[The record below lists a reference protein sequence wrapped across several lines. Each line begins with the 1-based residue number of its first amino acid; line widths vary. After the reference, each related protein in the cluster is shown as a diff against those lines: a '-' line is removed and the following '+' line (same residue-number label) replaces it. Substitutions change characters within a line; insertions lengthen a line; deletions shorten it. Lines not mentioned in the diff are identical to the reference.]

1 MPFLKEFIINYNT
14 KIKLW
19 KINIG
24 ELNNFELDVYDSS
37 LIKSKKSQLA
47 KEQFLAVRKILHL
60 ENPSYKI
67 RYDESGKPSINS
79 DLNISISH
87 SNLIAGIVFSG
98 FNQTAID
105 IEDKESKIINI
116 QNKFLNESEKL
127 KDEYQSDVDYLTKI
141 WTAKESIYK
150 ALGIKGISF
159 SDNIVIKN
167 IKKNKG
173 HGYYINGKEK
183 YKFDLMFFSID
194 NYILCYAQ
202 ININHE

>member
-19 KINIG
+19 KLNVG
-24 ELNNFELDVYDSS
+24 ELNFFELDVHDSS
-37 LIKSKKSQLA
+37 LLKLKKSQLA

-87 SNLIAGIVFSG
+87 SKFMAAIVFSKHNKAG
-98 FNQTAID
+98 ID
-105 IEDKESKIINI
+105 IEHKENKIINI
-116 QNKFLNESEKL
+116 QNKFLNDAEKL
-127 KDEYQSDVDYLTKI
+127 ENEYQSNVDYLTMI

-150 ALGIKGISF
+150 ALGIKGVSF
-159 SDNIVIKN
+159 SDNIIIKN
-167 IKKNKG
+167 INKNKG
-173 HGYYINGKEK
+173 YGYYTNGKEK
-183 YKFDLMFFSID
+183 YKFDLIFFSIED
-194 NYILCYAQ
+194 YILCYAQ
-202 ININHE
+202 SNN

>member
-19 KINIG
+19 KINTG

-37 LIKSKKSQLA
+37 LLKSKKSQLA
-47 KEQFLAVRKILHL
+47 KEQFLAVRKILHH

-98 FNQTAID
+98 FNQTGID

-127 KDEYQSDVDYLTKI
+127 KDEYHSDVDYLTKI

-173 HGYYINGKEK
+173 YGYYINGKEK

-202 ININHE
+202 INN

>member
-19 KINIG
+19 KLNLG
-24 ELNNFELDVYDSS
+24 ELNYFELDVHDSS
-37 LIKSKKSQLA
+37 LLKSKKSQLA

-67 RYDESGKPSINS
+67 RYDESGKPLINS

-87 SNLIAGIVFSG
+87 SNLMAGIVFSG
-98 FNQTAID
+98 FNQTGID
-105 IEDKESKIINI
+105 IEEKESKIINI

-127 KDEYQSDVDYLTKI
+127 KDEYQSDLDYLTKI

-159 SDNIVIKN
+159 SDDIIIKN
-167 IKKNKG
+167 TKKNKG

-183 YKFDLMFFSID
+183 YKFDLKYFSIEE
-194 NYILCYAQ
+194 YILCYAQ
-202 ININHE
+202 SNN

>member
-19 KINIG
+19 KINTG

-79 DLNISISH
+79 NLNISISH
-87 SNLIAGIVFSG
+87 SKFMAAIVFSKRNKAG
-98 FNQTAID
+98 ID
-105 IEDKESKIINI
+105 IEHKENKIINI
-116 QNKFLNESEKL
+116 QNKFLNYAEKL
-127 KDEYQSDVDYLTKI
+127 ENEYQSNVDYLTMI

-150 ALGIKGISF
+150 ALGIKGVSF
-159 SDNIVIKN
+159 SDNIIIKN
-167 IKKNKG
+167 INKNKG
-173 HGYYINGKEK
+173 YGYYTNGKEK
-183 YKFDLMFFSID
+183 YKFDLIFFSIED
-194 NYILCYAQ
+194 YILCYAQ
-202 ININHE
+202 FNN